1 MALKKK
7 RKHKA
12 VKTIKDNKPIK
23 QDRDQKQMSN
33 QGFTLIEVM
42 IAMAIFV
49 IGFLAVGSMQ
59 VSAIRG
65 NGGAREATEAA
76 TRATDQL
83 ETLIALPYDRIV
95 SGGPLTQGAYT
106 VFWNVANDTPLPNIK
121 TITVTVNWHDRRTR
135 SFVATYMKANNI

>member
-1 MALKKK
+1 M
-7 RKHKA
+7 
-12 VKTIKDNKPIK
+12 KTIKGNTRIE
-23 QDRDQKQMSN
+23 QDSDKKQMSN
-33 QGFTLIEVM
+33 RGFTLLEVM

-95 SGGPLTQGAYT
+95 SGGPVTQGAYT
-106 VFWNVANDTPLPNIK
+106 VSWNVADDTPLPNVK
-121 TITVTVNWHDRRTR
+121 TITVTVNWLDRGDR